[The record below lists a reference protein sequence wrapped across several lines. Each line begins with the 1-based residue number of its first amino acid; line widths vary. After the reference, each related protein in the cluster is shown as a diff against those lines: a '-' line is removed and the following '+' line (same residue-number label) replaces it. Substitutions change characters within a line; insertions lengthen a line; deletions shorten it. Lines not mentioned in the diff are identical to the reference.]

1 MNKMSS
7 SVKKREISS
16 YEPQKS
22 SLEKWLT
29 AIACLGLFPMIYL
42 IGKTVS
48 FWINY
53 LSGL

>member
-7 SVKKREISS
+7 PVKKREISS
-16 YEPQKS
+16 YEPPKS
-22 SLEKWLT
+22 RLEKWLT

-48 FWINY
+48 FWIKH
-53 LSGL
+53 LAGL